1 MATIIDGKQ
10 VAASIREEL
19 KREVEL
25 LCKEGRKPGLAVII
39 VGSDPASQT
48 YVRAKAKACREIGM
62 HSEVYELSEQTTEAE
77 LLDKI
82 DALNNANHIHGIL
95 VQLPLPAG
103 IDEQAVIERID
114 PQKDVD
120 GFHVIN
126 AGKLS
131 VGQKGFLPCTPAGV
145 IELIHRTGQSI
156 VGKHVVVI
164 GRSNIVGKPVSL
176 LALAENA
183 TVTICHSKTTNLQD
197 ITKQADILITAIG
210 RPGMITADM
219 VKEGATVI
227 DVGINRVDGK
237 LVGDVDYQH
246 VSAKAGWITPVPGG
260 VGPMTITML
269 LKNTLEAYKNAR

>member
-25 LCKEGRKPGLAVII
+25 LCKEGQKPGLAVII

-95 VQLPLPAG
+95 VQLPLPEG
-103 IDEQAVIERID
+103 IDEQAVIEQID

-183 TVTICHSKTTNLQD
+183 TVTICHSKTTNLQEM
-197 ITKQADILITAIG
+197 TKQADILITAIG